1 MKVKLNKKKIFIC
14 SIIITFLVMLT
25 LNNLTPLLAD
35 DYEYLYK
42 TKSWMT
48 ILIDEYNQYMTWTG
62 RSVVHIIARIF
73 LLLPKGIFN
82 VFNALAYTI
91 VTYLVYRL
99 TLQKQD
105 EKYNSFRFIIIQVLF
120 WLFTPAFGEVFL
132 WETGSA
138 NYLWGSLII
147 LSFLYVS

>member
-48 ILIDEYNQYMTWTG
+48 ILIDEYNQ
-62 RSVVHIIARIF
+62 
-73 LLLPKGIFN
+73 
-82 VFNALAYTI
+82 
-91 VTYLVYRL
+91 
-99 TLQKQD
+99 
-105 EKYNSFRFIIIQVLF
+105 
-120 WLFTPAFGEVFL
+120 
-132 WETGSA
+132 
-138 NYLWGSLII
+138 
-147 LSFLYVS
+147 

>member
-62 RSVVHIIARIF
+62 RSVVHVIARIF

-105 EKYNSFRFIIIQVLF
+105 KSIIHLNLLLFKCYFGCLPQPLEKCFCGRQAQLII
-120 WLFTPAFGEVFL
+120 FGEV
-132 WETGSA
+132 
-138 NYLWGSLII
+138 
-147 LSFLYVS
+147 

>member
-73 LLLPKGIFN
+73 LLLPKGILN
-82 VFNALAYTI
+82 VFNA
-91 VTYLVYRL
+91 
-99 TLQKQD
+99 
-105 EKYNSFRFIIIQVLF
+105 
-120 WLFTPAFGEVFL
+120 
-132 WETGSA
+132 
-138 NYLWGSLII
+138 
-147 LSFLYVS
+147 

>member
-48 ILIDEYNQYMTWTG
+48 ILIDEYNQSHDMDRTFSGPYNCKN
-62 RSVVHIIARIF
+62 IF
-73 LLLPKGIFN
+73 
-82 VFNALAYTI
+82 I
-91 VTYLVYRL
+91 VTKR
-99 TLQKQD
+99 
-105 EKYNSFRFIIIQVLF
+105 NF
-120 WLFTPAFGEVFL
+120 
-132 WETGSA
+132 
-138 NYLWGSLII
+138 
-147 LSFLYVS
+147 

>member
-1 MKVKLNKKKIFIC
+1 
-14 SIIITFLVMLT
+14 MLT

-62 RSVVHIIARIF
+62 RSVVHVIARIF

-82 VFNALAYTI
+82 VFNAFVI
-91 VTYLVYRL
+91 S
-99 TLQKQD
+99 
-105 EKYNSFRFIIIQVLF
+105 N
-120 WLFTPAFGEVFL
+120 
-132 WETGSA
+132 
-138 NYLWGSLII
+138 I
-147 LSFLYVS
+147 LSFLFA

>member
-82 VFNALAYTI
+82 GFNALAYTI
-91 VTYLVYRL
+91 VIDLLYKSKMKSIIHLDLLLFKCYFGCL
-99 TLQKQD
+99 PQPL
-105 EKYNSFRFIIIQVLF
+105 EKCFCGRQAQLII
-120 WLFTPAFGEVFL
+120 FGEV
-132 WETGSA
+132 
-138 NYLWGSLII
+138 
-147 LSFLYVS
+147 